1 MIKRQLTVF
10 DGRIIK
16 KQTML
21 LEYQEFINLPHIERE
36 RERERELV
44 VGPDPRA
51 LGHASL

>member
-21 LEYQEFINLPHIERE
+21 LEYQEFINLPHINRDRDRDRE
-36 RERERELV
+36 IDR
-44 VGPDPRA
+44 
-51 LGHASL
+51 